1 MNPTHCISV
10 RASSG
15 TYEVWCGRG
24 ILARAGAQVSRLG
37 ENTGIFILSSPRVW
51 KHWGPAL
58 RASFRGGSKTIL
70 FDDRETSKRLP
81 TVERLCRQLVS
92 TGADRRAVIV
102 ALGGGVVGD
111 VAGFVAASFLRGVRL
126 VHLPTTLVA
135 QVDSAVGGKTGVNL
149 PEGKNLVGAFYPP
162 RLVLADPDAL
172 TTLSARQYRSGLY
185 EVIKYGV
192 MGDAAL
198 YRYLERRLDDLLQR
212 NSAALGWIL
221 PRCIRAKAD
230 VVGRDERESDLR
242 EILNFG
248 HTFAHALEAATGYNR
263 FLHGEA
269 VGWGM
274 IAATQLA
281 VAREMLPENE
291 AARIIGLVSR
301 VGPRPPLPR
310 IPARRMLE
318 IMRADKKTRGGRLRF
333 VLPRRIGRVEVV
345 DGVPEQS
352 VSRVW
357 RELSSSS
364 REDRQQ
370 TTEN

>member
-1 MNPTHCISV
+1 MSIHPCSDFIDFSFFFFQ
-10 RASSG
+10 A
-15 TYEVWCGRG
+15 EDG
-24 ILARAGAQVSRLG
+24 IR
-37 ENTGIFILSSPRVW
+37 
-51 KHWGPAL
+51 
-58 RASFRGGSKTIL
+58 
-70 FDDRETSKRLP
+70 
-81 TVERLCRQLVS
+81 
-92 TGADRRAVIV
+92 
-102 ALGGGVVGD
+102 D
-111 VAGFVAASFLRGVRL
+111 VAV
-126 VHLPTTLVA
+126 
-135 QVDSAVGGKTGVNL
+135 TGVQTCAL
-149 PEGKNLVGAFYPP
+149 PISIERRVAHH
-162 RLVLADPDAL
+162 
-172 TTLSARQYRSGLY
+172 SGLY

-230 VVGRDERESDLR
+230 VVGRDERESGLR

-274 IAATQLA
+274 IAATLLA

-318 IMRADKKTRGGRLRF
+318 IMRADKKTRGGHLRF
-333 VLPRRIGRVEVV
+333 RSEERRVGKECR
-345 DGVPEQS
+345 
-352 VSRVW
+352 SRW
-357 RELSSSS
+357 SP
-364 REDRQQ
+364 
-370 TTEN
+370 